1 MSTQS
6 YPDDEKNI
14 PISSRYAFKFYL
26 YSHACGDLCDDRM
39 SQLSSKIWVFV
50 ERNVYNELLVHQ
62 TLTIRKT
69 CQFWQISPR
78 WVQISYPSCARVFEL
93 QRFARLTWTDHVTH
107 PHLPS
112 ISPTKS
118 SKIDLKILLTYPQFP
133 LLKGMYLKF
142 SVYRTELS

>member
-1 MSTQS
+1 MIYIEIIRRERWDKMRSL
-6 YPDDEKNI
+6 
-14 PISSRYAFKFYL
+14 KF
-26 YSHACGDLCDDRM
+26 C
-39 SQLSSKIWVFV
+39 VFV
-50 ERNVYNELLVHQ
+50 ERKVNNKFIVHQ

-93 QRFARLTWTDHVTH
+93 QRFVRLTWTDHVTH
-107 PHLPS
+107 PHLPL

-142 SVYRTELS
+142 SVYRTLLSKPYWK